1 LLQRSRPLPDF
12 WYLLSIHFSI
22 GEITMKHH
30 PAWLAAGL
38 LIFVVLACNLG
49 RRTANVNVNLN
60 TNSQP
65 VAETEDMG
73 PGNHIQDIH
82 MARDNGRGAPGD
94 ETASFAPED
103 RMIHCV
109 VKLKEAKRGTEMKF
123 SWWIVDA
130 DGSKDQKIK
139 DIDYTTRTLE
149 NIVHGHLSLPQDWP
163 SGKYKV
169 QVFVNGDLD
178 RTINYSIQ

>member
-1 LLQRSRPLPDF
+1 
-12 WYLLSIHFSI
+12 
-22 GEITMKHH
+22 MKHH

-49 RRTANVNVNLN
+49 RRTANVNVNPN

-65 VAETEDMG
+65 VAEPEDMG

-94 ETASFAPED
+94 QTASFGPED

-109 VKLKEAKRGTEMKF
+109 VKLKKAKRGTAMKF

-130 DGSKDQKIK
+130 DGSKNQKIK

-149 NIVHGHLSLPQDWP
+149 NIVHGHLSLPEDWP
-163 SGKYKV
+163 PGKYKV

>member
-1 LLQRSRPLPDF
+1 
-12 WYLLSIHFSI
+12 
-22 GEITMKHH
+22 MKHH

-38 LIFVVLACNLG
+38 LVFVLLACNLG
-49 RRTANVNVNLN
+49 RRASNDNNANVNANR
-60 TNSQP
+60 P
-65 VAETEDMG
+65 AAAETEDSG

-82 MARDNGRGAPGD
+82 MARDNGRNAPGD
-94 ETASFAPED
+94 ETSSFSPDD
-103 RMIHCV
+103 RTIHCV
-109 VKLKEAKRGTEMKF
+109 VKLKEAKRGTQMKF

-130 DGSKDQKIK
+130 DGTQNKPIK

-149 NIVHGHLSLPQDWP
+149 NVVHGHLTLPQDWP

-178 RTINYSIQ
+178 RTIHYSIQ